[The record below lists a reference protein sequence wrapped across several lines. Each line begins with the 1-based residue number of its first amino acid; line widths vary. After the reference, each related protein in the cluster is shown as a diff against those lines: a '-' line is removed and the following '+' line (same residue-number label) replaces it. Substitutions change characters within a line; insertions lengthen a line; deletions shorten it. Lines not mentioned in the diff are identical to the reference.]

1 VGRRQPSVGLLGED
15 RLVSRLGRL
24 GAAVV
29 LVAAGLVGCSV
40 GDRVSDGPED
50 DATSPDATTAT
61 PEPSATGGTGA
72 GGQVTAEPPPRP
84 ETGTCYR
91 LDADAAVAPTNEA
104 EPVRCRSPHTAL
116 TWHVGTLD
124 AVVDGHLLAVDSARV
139 QEQVARACPRRLPGF
154 VGATPRELR
163 LSMVRAVWFSPTVE
177 QAANGADWYRCDVV
191 ALAKDGEL
199 APLRRPMKGAL
210 SGDRGFDRFAV
221 CGTARPGSE
230 GFERVIC
237 SRKHAWR
244 ATASYDIPGRTWPGQ
259 QRLRQIGSDPCR
271 SAGEAAANSS
281 LDFEWALDWP
291 DREQWRAGR
300 RYGLCWAP
308 D

>member
-1 VGRRQPSVGLLGED
+1 VLGED
-15 RLVSRLGRL
+15 RLVTRLGRL

-29 LVAAGLVGCSV
+29 LVTAGVVGCTIGDEVAGTPEDETPSSSTTAEASDSAAGEG
-40 GDRVSDGPED
+40 
-50 DATSPDATTAT
+50 ASPDEEVA
-61 PEPSATGGTGA
+61 
-72 GGQVTAEPPPRP
+72 AEPPRP
-84 ETGTCYR
+84 GTGTCYR
-91 LDADAAVAPTNEA
+91 LDAEDALAPTNDA
-104 EPVRCRSPHTAL
+104 EPVRCRSRHTAL

-177 QAANGADWYRCDVV
+177 QAAEGADWYRCDVV
-191 ALAKDGEL
+191 ALARDGEL

-210 SGDRGFDRFAV
+210 SSEQGFARFAV

-230 GFERVIC
+230 DFERVIC
-237 SRKHAWR
+237 SRKHSWR
-244 ATASYDIPGRTWPGQ
+244 AVASYDVPGKTWPGA
-259 QRLRQIGSDPCR
+259 QRLREIGSDPCR
-271 SAGEAAANSS
+271 SAGEAAAGSS

-291 DREQWRAGR
+291 DREQWQAGR

-308 D
+308 A